1 MSVPGAAN
9 PQVLEVLS
17 HLFGT
22 LPHAAAL
29 GIGYVGCD
37 GRKPTFKVEWRE
49 DLVGNPAT
57 GVIHG
62 GVITSLVD
70 TTSATSVA
78 AQLPEFETIA
88 TLDLRIDYL
97 KAATPG
103 RPIYC
108 TAECYRLA
116 RQVAFTRAVC
126 YHDSID
132 DPIAHGLGT
141 FMRES
146 SPVPMVAEGAAS

>member
-1 MSVPGAAN
+1 MTDLATPAN
-9 PQVLEVLS
+9 AQVLDVLS
-17 HLFGT
+17 ELFVS
-22 LPHAAAL
+22 LPHARTL
-29 GIGYVGCD
+29 GMRLVGTV
-37 GRKPTFKVEWRE
+37 GRKPTLAIDWRE

-57 GVIHG
+57 GVLHG

-70 TTSATSVA
+70 TCSAIAVA
-78 AQLPEFETIA
+78 AQLPDFETIA

-103 RPIYC
+103 KPIFC

-116 RQVAFTRAVC
+116 GQVAFTRAVC
-126 YHDSID
+126 FHDSID
-132 DPIAHGLGT
+132 APIAHGVAT

-146 SPVPMVAEGAAS
+146 SPIPMVNEIVK

>member
-1 MSVPGAAN
+1 LSTGPEPVN
-9 PQVLEVLS
+9 PRVLEVFS
-17 HLFGT
+17 RLFVS
-22 LPHAAAL
+22 LPHCLAL
-29 GIGYVGCD
+29 GISHIGTEGC
-37 GRKPTFKVEWRE
+37 KPTLKIDWRE
-49 DLVGNPAT
+49 DLVGNPLR

-62 GVITSLVD
+62 GAITTLVD
-70 TTSATSVA
+70 TCSAIAVA
-78 AQLPEFETIA
+78 AQLDDFETIA

-103 RPIYC
+103 RTIYC

-126 YHDSID
+126 FHDDINQ
-132 DPIAHGLGT
+132 PIAHGIAT

-146 SPVPMVAEGAAS
+146 SPQPMLLEGGQ